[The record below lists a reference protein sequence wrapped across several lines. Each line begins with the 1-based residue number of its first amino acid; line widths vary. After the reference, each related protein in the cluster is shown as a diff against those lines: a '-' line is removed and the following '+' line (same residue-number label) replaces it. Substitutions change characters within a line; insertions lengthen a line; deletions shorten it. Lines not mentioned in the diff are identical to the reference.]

1 MRPLLSTC
9 FLVDVAVFVLKA
21 LLHLNHLILHTV
33 HAVNHVIK
41 NPKQLIQPSIDTR
54 IERTVD
60 Q

>member
-54 IERTVD
+54 IGRTVD

>member
-1 MRPLLSTC
+1 MRPLLFTC
-9 FLVDVAVFVLKA
+9 FSVDVAVFVLKA

-41 NPKQLIQPSIDTR
+41 NPKQLNQPSIDTR